1 MDGLFITFEG
11 VEGSGKSTQANLL
24 ADKLKKINKEVVLT
38 REPGGTKLG
47 KKIRKL
53 LLDPENINMD
63 NRAEILLYAAD
74 RAQHVKEKII
84 PFLEKGKIVLTD
96 RYIDS
101 NIAYQGY
108 GRKLDMKMVRNINEW
123 VIRNTWPD
131 LTILL
136 DIDPEKGLKRA
147 RNLSSDKKGDRLE
160 QEIITFYKNIRK
172 GYLEL
177 AKNDKRFVVING
189 DAEAEVIH
197 NKIFKVVKER
207 LL

>member
-74 RAQHVKEKII
+74 RAQHVKEKIL
-84 PFLEKGKIVLTD
+84 PFLKNGKIVLTD

-108 GRKLDMKMVRNINEW
+108 GRKLDMKMVKNINEW

>member
-24 ADKLKKINKEVVLT
+24 AEKLKKINRDIVLT

-47 KKIRKL
+47 KKIREL
-53 LLDPENINMD
+53 LLDPDNINMD

-84 PFLEKGKIVLTD
+84 PYLEKGKIVLTD

-123 VIRNTWPD
+123 VIRNVWPD

-172 GYLEL
+172 GYLQI
-177 AKNDKRFVVING
+177 AKNEKRFVVING
-189 DAEAEVIH
+189 DDKAEVIH